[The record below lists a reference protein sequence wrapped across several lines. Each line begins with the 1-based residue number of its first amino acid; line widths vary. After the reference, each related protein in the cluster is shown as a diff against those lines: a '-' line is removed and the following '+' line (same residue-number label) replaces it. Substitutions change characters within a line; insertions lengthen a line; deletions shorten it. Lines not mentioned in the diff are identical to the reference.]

1 MMTWN
6 EVIMYIIETVLKLIV
21 VVLIP
26 YLFNM
31 VRVRLQND
39 TQIKYLGRFEQLVKD
54 AVSQVQQTYV
64 ENMKA
69 ENLFDEK
76 AQIEAFDMVKS
87 TVLSMMNERM
97 IAIVMEAVGD
107 FDEYMRN
114 KIEAEVFAIKQNSP
128 VMLGVGELISDET
141 EKKADAE

>member
-128 VMLGVGELISDET
+128 VMLGMEEPISDGT
-141 EKKADAE
+141 EEKADAE

>member
-1 MMTWN
+1 MTWN
-6 EVIMYIIETVLKLIV
+6 EVIMYIIETVLKLLV
-21 VVLIP
+21 VVIIP

-31 VRVRLQND
+31 IRVKLQND

-69 ENLFDEK
+69 EDLFDKK

-128 VMLGVGELISDET
+128 VVLGVGELISDET
-141 EKKADAE
+141 EEKADAE

>member
-1 MMTWN
+1 MTWN
-6 EVIMYIIETVLKLIV
+6 EVIMYIIETVLKLLV
-21 VVLIP
+21 VVIIP

-31 VRVRLQND
+31 IRVKLQND

-69 ENLFDEK
+69 EDLFDKK
-76 AQIEAFDMVKS
+76 AQIEAFDMVKV
-87 TVLSMMNERM
+87 TVVNLMNDRMMK
-97 IAIVMEAVGD
+97 IVMEAVGD
-107 FDEYMRN
+107 FDEYLRN

-128 VMLGVGELISDET
+128 VMLGVGELISDGT
-141 EKKADAE
+141 EEKADAE

>member
-97 IAIVMEAVGD
+97 IAIVMEAIGD

-128 VMLGVGELISDET
+128 VMLGMEEPISDGT
-141 EKKADAE
+141 EEKADAE